1 MNCACTMHA
10 FRKQTLTTMISSTL
24 RMTASRAATAQ
35 QRRTMAGGHHAAP
48 KWEGLDKTIRDVFP
62 EDWQIAGLILTGY
75 GSLIALYQIKS
86 AFTAKPAVVEEVKQ
100 VAIEGGIPSSDSPEF
115 SAFLDSDAFLQLLE
129 NEEQLTKALEA

>member
-1 MNCACTMHA
+1 
-10 FRKQTLTTMISSTL
+10 MISSTL

>member
-1 MNCACTMHA
+1 VL
-10 FRKQTLTTMISSTL
+10 FRSQTLTTMISSTL